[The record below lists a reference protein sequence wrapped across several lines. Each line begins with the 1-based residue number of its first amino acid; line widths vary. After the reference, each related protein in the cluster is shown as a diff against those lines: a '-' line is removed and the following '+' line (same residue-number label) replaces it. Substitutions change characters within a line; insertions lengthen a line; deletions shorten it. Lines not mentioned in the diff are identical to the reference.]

1 MCFDDNE
8 DSWHRQLKRFGLVPI
23 AGLHGGR
30 KKEREDERESKRQ
43 ASLDYESSMNRGL
56 SAAINQF

>member
-1 MCFDDNE
+1 MAQTVGAVWSGSDCG
-8 DSWHRQLKRFGLVPI
+8 SPWR
-23 AGLHGGR
+23 GR
-30 KKEREDERESKRQ
+30 ERESRRQ

>member
-1 MCFDDNE
+1 MAQTVE
-8 DSWHRQLKRFGLVPI
+8 AVWSDSDCGSPWRE
-23 AGLHGGR
+23 
-30 KKEREDERESKRQ
+30 KEREREKEGDSRRQ